1 MRPFRTI
8 SLLFLFSLLAITPM
22 AVAAQEPA
30 AVELQPPASVPDA
43 GETFTTDVTVSNAAD
58 LLGFQFDVNF
68 DPARL
73 AVEKIDLGPLLSS
86 TGRSPQPLGPD
97 ITNAGSGRIVY
108 GGFTLGTPEQPGAS
122 GDGVLAIITWKVVQP
137 GEFGASLSRVQLAGA
152 GGRALPG
159 SDTPAPPATAAPQAA
174 EATAA
179 ATISPA
185 LPSPT
190 AAAPA
195 AAVTEPEQAAGLPTW
210 AIAALVAVLIV
221 VIALLLARR
230 RGSGPS

>member
-1 MRPFRTI
+1 MRAYRTL
-8 SLLFLFSLLAITPM
+8 SLLTLLFVLAIVPL

-30 AVELQPPASVPDA
+30 AVELQPPASVPGA

-58 LLGFQFDVNF
+58 LLGFQFDANF

-97 ITNAGSGRIVY
+97 MTNAGSGRVVY

-137 GEFGASLSRVQLAGA
+137 GEFEASLSRVQLAGA

-159 SDTPAPPATAAPQAA
+159 SDTPAPVTPQVAAQATVTAPPVQ
-174 EATAA
+174 
-179 ATISPA
+179 
-185 LPSPT
+185 PSPT
-190 AAAPA
+190 ATASAT
-195 AAVTEPEQAAGLPTW
+195 AVSEPTEATGIPTW
-210 AIAALVAVLIV
+210 AIIGLVAVIV
-221 VIALLLARR
+221 AVIALLLARR
-230 RGSGPS
+230 RGSGTS